1 MINKSDCRIKRS
13 NASFIT
19 EKHFLFIVGRVY
31 IALHILRS
39 WTDSLRLT
47 CLSVC
52 VCVGGGGG
60 GCMLGWRRGVT
71 VLSSTSRLF
80 HQEKLEIASDCLL
93 ANMPYA
99 PCQLWRS
106 QAVYHL
112 PIRSSGEK
120 WKPTWGDCACSS
132 LPYIQTWTHQR
143 RRPETWNK
151 TAELT
156 KQPTGIVLNVGG
168 EVWQCWK

>member
-47 CLSVC
+47 CVC
-52 VCVGGGGG
+52 LRWGGGG

-99 PCQLWRS
+99 PSEEAKQSTICRFAHQERS
-106 QAVYHL
+106 ESRHEGTVPAAHCRTYGLGHTKD
-112 PIRSSGEK
+112 E
-120 WKPTWGDCACSS
+120 D
-132 LPYIQTWTHQR
+132 
-143 RRPETWNK
+143 RRPGTRPRN
-151 TAELT
+151 
-156 KQPTGIVLNVGG
+156 
-168 EVWQCWK
+168 